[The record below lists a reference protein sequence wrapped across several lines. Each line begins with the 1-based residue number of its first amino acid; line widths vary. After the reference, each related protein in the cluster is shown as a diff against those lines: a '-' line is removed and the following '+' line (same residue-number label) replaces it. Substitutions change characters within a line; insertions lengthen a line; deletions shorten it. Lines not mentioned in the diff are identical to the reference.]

1 MRLINTSSSGIV
13 NPRIFTA
20 FLLCSSAVLLVL
32 IALGDPPSASSQATQ
47 SGNQLVPVASN
58 SLFNGISPNLRDLP
72 VAEPVHGPPYVI
84 NPIMPIRPLPLVPI
98 RPVPDPVHQRNL
110 PPLAMPTP
118 IQTFEGMSQLD
129 GCGNCIPPDP
139 DGAVGPNHF
148 AEMVNSSFA
157 IYSKTGTRLTGP
169 THINALWAGLPGPC
183 KDDNDGDPIVV
194 YDHLADRWV
203 LSQFA
208 VNGGNG
214 PYDECI
220 AVSTTSDPTGSYYV
234 YDFHLSDTVFHDYP
248 KLGVWP
254 DAYYM
259 TTNQFSG
266 AGQTFA
272 GAGAF
277 AFERDKMLLGLPAR
291 MVFFDESTVNSSF
304 GGMLPSHLDGP
315 LPPSGA
321 PNYFAEVDSIV
332 NSPTLG
338 ADAMRLWKFHVDWL
352 NTANSTFGLSGQP
365 SFVLPVASWNPSQCV
380 ESQGTC
386 VPQMGSTTQL
396 DVIGDRIMF
405 RLAYRNFGD
414 HESLLINHSVLADAR
429 IGVRWYEV
437 RNLSSTPS
445 IYQQS
450 TFAPTDTLYRWMG
463 SIAMDV
469 SGNIAVGYSTSSAAT
484 FPSIT
489 YAGRLAGDPLGELTQ
504 GETQMFAGLGPENVQ
519 FFIPPVGRWGDYTAL
534 TVDPIDGC
542 TFWYVNEYFPDQSI
556 PDPSAPWHT
565 RIGKF
570 RFPQCVAVVP
580 SPTPTATATSTATP
594 TVAPTV
600 TPTATATAGG
610 TASPPITPTPP
621 PACLNSPILVVTDP
635 PGDQGVGNPPESDV
649 LSVSANEDYTYISS
663 ERLVF
668 VLKVNSNLSTIPPN
682 QIWNV
687 IWTFNGTTYYVAM
700 KSDANSSTSFEY
712 GTIANNMV
720 TTLGVLEAGSFDMQ
734 GNITLAIARSK
745 VGSPAVGAV
754 LTAVNG
760 DTQLNVGGVLFTDED
775 TTSNGTY

>member
-1 MRLINTSSSGIV
+1 MHKKSISRSGMF
-13 NPRIFTA
+13 NPRICSA
-20 FLLCSSAVLLVL
+20 FVLGAIGVFLAF
-32 IALGDPPSASSQATQ
+32 IGFAATQPPSSQPAQ
-47 SGNQLVPVASN
+47 AASN
-58 SLFNGISPNLRDLP
+58 FAPIVRDSLYNGISPNLSDLP
-72 VAEPVHGPPYVI
+72 VAVPVHGPPYVI
-84 NPIMPIRPLPLVPI
+84 NPILPIHPRQSLPLQQVLDLVRQTNPP
-98 RPVPDPVHQRNL
+98 PV
-110 PPLAMPTP
+110 AMPTP
-118 IQTFEGMSQLD
+118 LSTFEGMNQAD

-157 IYSKTGTRLTGP
+157 IYSKTGTLLAGP
-169 THINALWAGLPGPC
+169 THINALWAALPGPC

-194 YDHLADRWV
+194 YDHIADRWV

-220 AVSTTSDPTGSYYV
+220 AVSTTSNPTGSYYV

-259 TTNQFSG
+259 TTNQFAG

-315 LPPSGA
+315 PPPAGA
-321 PNYFAEVDSIV
+321 PNYFAEVDSIA

-338 ADAMRLWKFHVDWL
+338 PDAMRLWKFHVDWL

-437 RNLSSTPS
+437 RNLSSTPT
-445 IYQQS
+445 IYQES
-450 TFAPTDTLYRWMG
+450 TFAPVDSLYRWMG
-463 SIAMDV
+463 SIAMDR
-469 SGNIAVGYSTSSAAT
+469 SGNMAVGYSISSAAS
-484 FPSIT
+484 FPSIN
-489 YAGRLAGDPLGELTQ
+489 YAGQ
-504 GETQMFAGLGPENVQ
+504 
-519 FFIPPVGRWGDYTAL
+519 IGR
-534 TVDPIDGC
+534 
-542 TFWYVNEYFPDQSI
+542 
-556 PDPSAPWHT
+556 
-565 RIGKF
+565 
-570 RFPQCVAVVP
+570 
-580 SPTPTATATSTATP
+580 
-594 TVAPTV
+594 
-600 TPTATATAGG
+600 
-610 TASPPITPTPP
+610 AS
-621 PACLNSPILVVTDP
+621 CR
-635 PGDQGVGNPPESDV
+635 
-649 LSVSANEDYTYISS
+649 
-663 ERLVF
+663 ERV
-668 VLKVNSNLSTIPPN
+668 
-682 QIWNV
+682 
-687 IWTFNGTTYYVAM
+687 
-700 KSDANSSTSFEY
+700 
-712 GTIANNMV
+712 
-720 TTLGVLEAGSFDMQ
+720 
-734 GNITLAIARSK
+734 
-745 VGSPAVGAV
+745 
-754 LTAVNG
+754 
-760 DTQLNVGGVLFTDED
+760 
-775 TTSNGTY
+775 